1 MILFD
6 GLSEKERIIAEKH
19 LSAPVAFSKGDEIY
33 RVGNVGIIVSGK
45 AKIVRRS
52 ESGTVMTVRNL
63 NDGEIFGAASVFGE
77 WSTSLSSITATCDVT
92 VRYIT
97 EEGLTELFSA
107 FPTVTVNYVRYLTD
121 RIRFLNRKLDA
132 FSAGNTE
139 ERLYEY
145 LLSVS
150 DADGRVSLDF
160 GMAELARRLRVGRSS
175 LYRSIDA
182 LVSSGLLTREKNE
195 FIIKK

>member
-107 FPTVTVNYVRYLTD
+107 FPTVSVNYVRYLTD

>member
-1 MILFD
+1 
-6 GLSEKERIIAEKH
+6 
-19 LSAPVAFSKGDEIY
+19 SAPVAFSKGDEIY

-63 NDGEIFGAASVFGE
+63 KDGEIFGAASVFGE

-97 EEGLTELFSA
+97 EEGLKELFSA
-107 FPTVTVNYVRYLTD
+107 FPTVSVNYVRYLTD

-182 LVSSGLLTREKNE
+182 LVSSVLLTREKNE

>member
-1 MILFD
+1 MNLFT
-6 GLSEKERIIAEKH
+6 GLSEEERKIAEKH
-19 LSAPVAFSKGDEIY
+19 LSAPVRFSKGDEIY
-33 RVGNVGIIVSGK
+33 RVGSVGMIESGK
-45 AKIVRRS
+45 AKIIRRS
-52 ESGTVMTVRNL
+52 ESGTVVTVRTVG
-63 NDGEIFGAASVFGE
+63 DGEMFGAASVFGE
-77 WSTSLSSITATCDVT
+77 WSTSLSSITASCDVT

-107 FPTVTVNYVRYLTD
+107 FPTVSVNYVRYLTD

-132 FSAGNTE
+132 FSAGNAE

-150 DADGRVSLDF
+150 DGQGRVSLDF

-175 LYRSIDA
+175 LYRSIDS
-182 LVSSGLLTREKNE
+182 LISSGLVTREKNE
-195 FIIKK
+195 FIINK